1 MTRRQIK
8 KLLLTQK
15 GTQTNIAR
23 RLNIDPANV
32 YKWMRGETTSRRIA
46 EEVKVE
52 VARILAER
60 DNAAA

>member
-8 KLLLTQK
+8 KILLTQK
-15 GTQTNIAR
+15 GTQANIAR

-46 EEVKVE
+46 EEVSAE
-52 VARILAER
+52 VARILAEQ

>member
-15 GTQTNIAR
+15 GTQANIAR